1 MRSPITIRPTNSE
14 AFEIGDKVATIVLEG
29 DQLVIGDP
37 CYGIEDKYAEYPFDP
52 STVPPVV
59 TGYRVIKKSGAYYE
73 VDNLEEAEALV
84 KRQEGEDGELEI
96 APFEHQPIP
105 LQSAYIRVTLPT
117 SVARIDVF
125 EVKQVVDS
133 DEFFGHYFQVKAP
146 INPDT
151 GCETHFIESAPVDSG
166 TIMFGSLPASET
178 LTIEAED
185 GFHYQGRRV
194 SGFSEEAFPLIFSDE
209 EKARG
214 IVLKLPLGDGFY
226 PIESVLEMDE
236 EEPLLGVLFVPVPQ

>member
-1 MRSPITIRPTNSE
+1 MNNPLTIRPTNSE
-14 AFEIGDKVATIVLEG
+14 AFEIGDKVTTIVLEG
-29 DQLVIGDP
+29 NQLVIGDP

-52 STVPPVV
+52 SSIPPAV

-84 KRQEGEDGELEI
+84 KRQEGEDGDLEI
-96 APFEHQPIP
+96 APFEHQPTP

-117 SVARIDVF
+117 NVTRIDVF
-125 EVKQVVDS
+125 EVSQVVDS
-133 DEFFGHYFQVKAP
+133 DELFGHYFQVKAP

-151 GCETHFIESAPVDSG
+151 GCETQYVESAPVDSG
-166 TIMFGSLPASET
+166 TIMFGSLPASKALIHEG
-178 LTIEAED
+178 D
-185 GFHYQGRRV
+185 GFHYQGRKI

-236 EEPLLGVLFVPVPQ
+236 EEPLLGILFVPVPQ